1 MVGHKQGEVFMIE
14 VALLEQHV
22 SALDEDSFS
31 KFCAWFHEF
40 EQSRWDKKIEVD
52 SNSGKLDFLID
63 AALAEQ

>member
-1 MVGHKQGEVFMIE
+1 MIE